1 MPGLQ
6 AMQSY
11 FTGLLVSARKTR
23 GITEAVLLF
32 FLVAASSLA
41 ICVKL
46 GTLLDPGLLF
56 AVASFTLAS
65 LVQTLWLAWRV
76 RRAGL
81 AGDEVVASAS

>member
-1 MPGLQ
+1 L
-6 AMQSY
+6 
-11 FTGLLVSARKTR
+11 R
-23 GITEAVLLF
+23 
-32 FLVAASSLA
+32 
-41 ICVKL
+41 
-46 GTLLDPGLLF
+46 DPGLLF